1 MRAVCSEGGFAKVQA
16 TVKAARDYRDHLAKW
31 VQWQNDDPSAEA
43 EMYDG
48 QIDYTTAAPMARL
61 STTEKSYAHPFSTTT
76 AKPDYTADRYMAL
89 EAINDAGEEAYN
101 EFCAQ
106 ANMYVAKAM
115 APKLAS
121 VWFNDFTHMDDVAP
135 RSPFLDFWNV
145 MNENGV
151 DRNLNS
157 HLQTILINAN
167 FEMTHAFEGACNHR
181 HADWNHMDVWNTEWE
196 AHVADMEYLE
206 SVGFPHPSLKMIMED
221 ELEVMTLTGLHAIN
235 ADQQAAVCALGNSD
249 YAPSNPIDQV
259 AGEEFWLH
267 ARAIPNMDPL
277 HYIARIAR
285 LQELPLNR
293 IMALDEAPH
302 SILKAF
308 ATHPDTS
315 KEQCDATLTDISEVL
330 VSGVWDDDLMS
341 AVKASGK
348 RISYLMR
355 QCHDVAEHHD
365 ENDDERNLFLQC
377 DDPSTWVAEHTVGP
391 DGDITL
397 KDFQRNLISC
407 YDAVA
412 GRLGQFF
419 NKAKEEANQNGDNY
433 CSSNVYMKWVEGEA
447 VPLGAL
453 AWWEYGTTDPWFH
466 CLEDILENAHE
477 DYTDPALRACSIL
490 SGVEP
495 SVFDGLAEALEGVQE
510 QNMVDLRNH
519 IHGVYSRKLVQS
531 NTGWVTVTRDGDQYS
546 SMYVPSVEVVVEA
559 DSSDKTEEQFAK
571 DLQNSFNIGL
581 ATEVMRDGNTF
592 TARYDQPLDEVQPR
606 VEWLVNIMQNGLEG
620 YAVQSIA
627 FPPHFPTLHEEFQSR
642 AGKAADKIEYNCALN
657 PHAESENA
665 MFIPV
670 HEAEPAESSVDVDAA
685 SSVDTTEAAA
695 EPAPANPADPA
706 PADPAPATPAPAS
719 PASEDTSS
727 ASKVG
732 LAVASAVAFAALY

>member
-1 MRAVCSEGGFAKVQA
+1 M
-16 TVKAARDYRDHLAKW
+16 AARDYRDHLANW
-31 VQWQNDDPSAEA
+31 VQWQNDDPSAES
-43 EMYDG
+43 EMNDG
-48 QIDYTTAAPMARL
+48 EIDYTTAAPMARL

-89 EAINDAGEEAYN
+89 EAINDGGEDAYN

-106 ANMYVAKAM
+106 ANMYITEAM
-115 APKLAS
+115 GPALAS
-121 VWFNDFTHMDDVAP
+121 VWFNDFTRMDDVAP

-151 DRNLNS
+151 DRELNNQ
-157 HLQTILINAN
+157 LQRILINEN
-167 FEMTHAFEGACNHR
+167 FEMSHAFEGACNHR

-196 AHVADMEYLE
+196 AHVADMEYMV
-206 SVGFPHPSLKMIMED
+206 SVGVPRDRLASLEMTMED
-221 ELEVMTLTGLHAIN
+221 ELEVMTLTGLHAMN

-285 LQELPLNR
+285 LQSLSMDR
-293 IMALDEAPH
+293 IMALADAPH

-315 KEQCDATLTDISEVL
+315 KEQCDATLTDVSEVL
-330 VSGVWDDDLMS
+330 VSGVWDNDLMS

-355 QCHDVAEHHD
+355 QCHDVAENNEATD
-365 ENDDERNLFLQC
+365 EGRNLFLQC

-391 DGDITL
+391 AGADITL
-397 KDFQRNLISC
+397 DDFERNLISC

-419 NKAKEEANQNGDNY
+419 NKAKEEANQNGDEY
-433 CSSNVYMKWVEGEA
+433 CRSNVYLKWMNGEA

-466 CLEDILENAHE
+466 CLEDILESAHE

-519 IHGVYSRKLVQS
+519 IHGVYSRKLIQS
-531 NTGWVTVTRDGDQYS
+531 NTGWVTVTRNGDQYS
-546 SMYVPSVEVVVEA
+546 SAYVPSVEVVAEA
-559 DSSDKTEEQFAK
+559 NSGDKTEEQFAK

-581 ATEVMRDGNTF
+581 ATEVMRDGDTF

-620 YAVQSIA
+620 YTVQSIA
-627 FPPHFPTLHEEFQSR
+627 FPPHFPTLHEEFESR
-642 AGKAADKIEYNCALN
+642 AGQAADKIEYNCALN

-670 HEAEPAESSVDVDAA
+670 HEAEPAAGMETTEA
-685 SSVDTTEAAA
+685 SAGGQTTEAAA
-695 EPAPANPADPA
+695 EPAPADPA
-706 PADPAPATPAPAS
+706 PADPAPADPAPANPAPANPAPAS
-719 PASEDTSS
+719 PASDDTSS